1 MKLNWLTEQRNAHV
15 LGLARVA
22 FSLLLLL
29 LTGRLWREL
38 LQFGYFG
45 DGFHMPLLPETLVPS
60 RPEYQA
66 ILALQAAGCVLSL
79 VGLLARPALLVAS
92 LCGLYGLLCDRLGY
106 HNNRY
111 QLLLLA
117 LLVALSP
124 CDRSFLLLGD
134 ARPGTAPRWT
144 ARLVAAQVVIV
155 YLASSLGKLFDAD
168 WRSGA
173 VLLPRF
179 AIGRAFLEQLFPALP
194 ATWTALLAAPWF
206 ALLASVVAIG
216 SELFLALGLWFPR
229 TRVLCL
235 WLGLMFHA
243 GIEISAHVELFSY
256 TMLCGY
262 LVFVTPE
269 LRERSL
275 SWNARSRAGK
285 LLGVLCSR
293 LDVLARFR
301 HEYVDSQG
309 ALLVAR
315 DRVGAVHRGLSAWRE
330 LSRASPLLF
339 PLWLPL
345 SLLTWRERVR
355 TS

>member
-1 MKLNWLTEQRNAHV
+1 MKLNWLNEERDAHV
-15 LGLARVA
+15 LGLLRVA
-22 FSLLLLL
+22 FALLLLL
-29 LTGRLWREL
+29 FTGRMWREL
-38 LQFGYFG
+38 SLFGYFG
-45 DGFHMPLLPETLVPS
+45 DVFHMPLLPESLVPN
-60 RPEYQA
+60 REGYVA
-66 ILALQAAGCVLSL
+66 LLALQTAGCVLSL
-79 VGLLARPALLVAS
+79 VGVLARPALLLAS
-92 LCGLYGLLCDRLGY
+92 LCGLYGFFCDRLGY

-111 QLLLLA
+111 ELLLLT

-124 CDRSFLLLGD
+124 CDRSFLLLGE
-134 ARPGTAPRWT
+134 ARAGTAPRWA
-144 ARLVAAQVVIV
+144 ARLVGAQLTVV
-155 YLASSLGKLFDAD
+155 YLSSSLGKLFDAD
-168 WRSGA
+168 WRSGV
-173 VLLPRF
+173 VLLPRL
-179 AIGRAFLEQLFPALP
+179 ALGQPALERFVP
-194 ATWTALLAAPWF
+194 ASWAAILAAPWF
-206 ALLASVVAIG
+206 ARAASLVAIG

-235 WLGLMFHA
+235 WFGLMFHA
-243 GIEISAHVELFSY
+243 GIEVSARVELFSY

-269 LRERSL
+269 LRERTL
-275 SWNARSRAGK
+275 SWNARSRTGK

-301 HEYVDSQG
+301 HDYVEGQG

-345 SLLTWRERVR
+345 CLLTWRERVR
-355 TS
+355 TA

>member
-1 MKLNWLTEQRNAHV
+1 VRLDWLDEERNAHV

-22 FSLLLLL
+22 FALLLLL
-29 LTGRLWREL
+29 FTGRLLREL
-38 LQFGYFG
+38 LEFGYFG
-45 DGFHMPLLPETLVPS
+45 DVFHMPLLPESLVPS
-60 RPEYQA
+60 RSAYLA
-66 ILALQAAGCVLSL
+66 ILALQATGCVLSL
-79 VGLLARPALLVAS
+79 VGVLARPALLLAS
-92 LCGLYGLLCDRLGY
+92 LCGLYGIFCDRLGY

-111 QLLLLA
+111 ELLLLA
-117 LLVALSP
+117 FLIALSP
-124 CDRSFLLLGD
+124 CDRSFVLWGNT
-134 ARPGTAPRWT
+134 RPGTAPRWA
-144 ARLVAAQVVIV
+144 ARLVGAQLAIV
-155 YLASSLGKLFDAD
+155 YLSSSLGKLFDAD
-168 WRSGA
+168 WRNGV
-173 VLLPRF
+173 VLLPRLALGQPVLEHYVPASWA
-179 AIGRAFLEQLFPALP
+179 AILSM
-194 ATWTALLAAPWF
+194 PWF
-206 ALLASVVAIG
+206 ALVASRVAIG
-216 SELFLALGLWFPR
+216 SELLLALGLWFPK

-269 LRERSL
+269 LRERTL
-275 SWNARSRAGK
+275 SWNARSRAGIQ
-285 LLGVLCSR
+285 LGALFSR

-345 SLLTWRERVR
+345 YLLTWRERVR